1 MRSVLIAL
9 IVVAG
14 CSSTSTAS
22 PTPTSDAGP
31 PTAIGY
37 EALSAVRSLQHL
49 DKTTLGYETGVLCP
63 AYLRVA
69 ATLTIA
75 ANAATGRNRVVLT
88 GYALALGK
96 RGSDCVATAKNWVL
110 TDAAVTDIAT
120 YLQP

>member
-1 MRSVLIAL
+1 MRSVLIAVIL
-9 IVVAG
+9 AAG
-14 CSSTSTAS
+14 CSTTSAAT
-22 PTPTSDAGP
+22 PTPAPDAGP

-37 EALSAVRSLQHL
+37 EALAAVKALQHL

-63 AYLRVA
+63 AYLQVA

-75 ANAATGRNRVVLT
+75 ANAATGRNQVVLT
-88 GYALALGK
+88 GFALALGK

-110 TDAAVTDIAT
+110 SDAAVTDIAT